1 MATEYVEVR
10 FAPEVD
16 ADAGTFRG
24 TACPYLVLDNHNT
37 DFAPGAF
44 AASVEERQASGGRFP
59 ILLFHDPKRVC
70 GAVTGF
76 QDTPEALGIEG
87 RFVTET
93 DTGREAHA
101 LAKAGALSLSVGFRR
116 LADRPRRGGG
126 RTITRAELVEIS
138 CVPIASNPKA
148 RITEVRADHAADGA
162 AQPKGKDMEN
172 EAVTDAAPDETR
184 GTDDAPDLETRMG
197 EFGDTLTS
205 IKTTVEGMG
214 KRLDRVEARA
224 GRAGVSAGTETR
236 SGVEVEHRALAAL
249 ARGDDKPMIELRSMW
264 SGSDPDGGYV
274 VMPELSKTMTK
285 KLFDATPMRRLA
297 RVETITQGDAWV
309 EPIDAD
315 DIGATWVGEREARAD
330 TDTAEL
336 GLLTVPLRE
345 IQAQQPIT
353 QRLLDDSGINLG
365 QWIEGKITD
374 KFTRSEGAAFISATT
389 TPKRP
394 AGLLSYATAATAD
407 ATRPWGTIQFVKSG
421 DNAKIT
427 ADGLKNLVWA
437 LRAPYRDGAV
447 FLMNSNTANALD
459 TLTDTE
465 GRYLWRS
472 SMTAGAPNSLLG
484 YPVEFDE
491 TMPDIS
497 GNAFPIAFGNF
508 KRAYL
513 IVDKLG
519 TRFIRDNLTDKP
531 NVLFYAYRRVGGGLA
546 NSEAVKLQKITS

>member
-1 MATEYVEVR
+1 MLERLEIRFDPTPTTEGEFSGYAVTWGT
-10 FAPEVD
+10 VD
-16 ADAGTFRG
+16 SYR
-24 TACPYLVLDNHNT
+24 TA
-37 DFAPGAF
+37 FAPGAF
-44 AASVEERQASGGRFP
+44 AASLGTGRP
-59 ILLFHDPKRVC
+59 VALLWSHDPAAPVGTITELREDERGLFVR
-70 GAVTGF
+70 ARL
-76 QDTPEALGIEG
+76 ALATT
-87 RFVTET
+87 R
-93 DTGREAHA
+93 GREAYE
-101 LAKAGALSLSVGFRR
+101 LLKAGAVNGLSVGFVRR
-116 LADRPRRGGG
+116 RDEAMAGG
-126 RTITRAELVEIS
+126 RRITEAVAKEVSIVTL
-138 CVPIASNPKA
+138 PSNESA
-148 RITEVRADHAADGA
+148 RIVEVRADHAASA
-162 AQPKGKDMEN
+162 AQPKGKAMDKDT
-172 EAVTDAAPDETR
+172 VTDAAPDETR
-184 GTDDAPDLETRMG
+184 GTDTDDFETRMSG
-197 EFGDTLTS
+197 AVETLTGTVNDLRS
-205 IKTTVEGMG
+205 TIEATT
-214 KRLDRVEARA
+214 KRLDKVEARS
-224 GRAGVSAGTETR
+224 GRAGAANGTETR
-236 SGVEVEHRALAAL
+236 SGVEAEHRALAAL

-315 DIGATWVGEREARAD
+315 DIGATWVGEREARTD

-365 QWIEGKITD
+365 AWIEGKITD

-459 TLTDTE
+459 TLVDTE

-491 TMPDIS
+491 TMPDIA
-497 GNAFPIAFGNF
+497 GNAVPVAFGNF

-546 NSEAVKLQKITS
+546 NSEAVKLQKIAS